1 MTQEEYMELN
11 RRYGGQLD
19 IKFISKHIIS
29 QLEKSKPNK
38 RESPLHNTCGAEL
51 FSEKV
56 LRKQGLIS
64 I

>member
-19 IKFISKHIIS
+19 IKFISKY
-29 QLEKSKPNK
+29 LEKSKPNK
-38 RESPLHNTCGAEL
+38 KKSPLHNTCGAEL
-51 FSEKV
+51 FSKKV
-56 LRKQGLIS
+56 LRKQGPIS